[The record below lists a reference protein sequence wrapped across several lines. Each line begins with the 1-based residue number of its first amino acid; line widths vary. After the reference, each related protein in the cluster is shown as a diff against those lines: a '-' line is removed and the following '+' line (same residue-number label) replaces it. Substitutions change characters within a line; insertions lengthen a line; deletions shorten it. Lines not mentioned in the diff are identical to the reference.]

1 MKNIKLLS
9 ALALA
14 VFAVN
19 ATTVVVNADPLLD
32 RSTAGS
38 IEFDN
43 DTTTIVTPTYPQQ
56 PGTLLP
62 IDPKDPVYPN
72 EIIPGPNGG
81 LFLAGI
87 PKNFSFGKHEV
98 GAADIFSGKVLTME
112 QIATPGHAAA
122 YSQAVMVHDGRID
135 KHDWTLS
142 AQLSAFDSGKL
153 TGTTITIENA
163 KTLSEF
169 ANQEPKLVQGTTTT
183 ISQTSSVEFLAA
195 NPQSKGDTSA
205 VWDNP
210 SDVKIHV
217 PAKEITKG
225 VHNATVDWT
234 LVAGAN

>member
-1 MKNIKLLS
+1 MTKIKLLS

-14 VFAVN
+14 VFAAN
-19 ATTVVVNADPLLD
+19 AATVVVSADPLLD

-43 DTTTIVTPTYPQQ
+43 DTTTPVTPTNPQK
-56 PGTLLP
+56 PGTPLP
-62 IDPKDPVYPN
+62 IDPKDPDYPN
-72 EIIPGPNGG
+72 EQITGPTGG
-81 LFLAGI
+81 LFLAYA

-112 QIATPGHAAA
+112 QIATPWNATA
-122 YSQAVMVHDGRID
+122 YSQAIEVHDGRID
-135 KHDWTLS
+135 KHDWTLL

-163 KTLSEF
+163 KTSSEF
-169 ANQEPKLVQGTTTT
+169 ANQEPKLVQGAITT
-183 ISQTSSVEFLAA
+183 ISQTSSVEFLTA

-225 VHNATVDWT
+225 THKATVDWT